1 MKSMLRSLFVAL
13 LFLLPFSS
21 IVSAQDCVCPAEN
34 CPECGQGG
42 GGGGGGGGGPFYC
55 APGENPADGCIV
67 PPPNSAP
74 SPGGSA
80 PSSRAASS
88 AQASGGQWIWT
99 VLGWVRNLL

>member
-21 IVSAQDCVCPAEN
+21 VVSAQDCVCPAPN
-34 CPECGQGG
+34 CPTCGQDPGS
-42 GGGGGGGGGPFYC
+42 GGGGPYYC
-55 APGENPADGCIV
+55 VNGEDPSDGCI
-67 PPPNSAP
+67 PTSGTSGPTPGTGGAP
-74 SPGGSA
+74 A
-80 PSSRAASS
+80 SRAASS